1 MYNNNTA
8 VTVQIIEEM
17 AGMPFALRFFDDD
30 NTLYVS
36 REVFEK
42 IGKKDTQVRY
52 MVMAWRKN
60 QITIHEAVKIIIERI
75 VEYGKETEQIN

>member
-1 MYNNNTA
+1 MYNNNAA
-8 VTVQIIEEM
+8 VKVQIVEEM

-30 NTLYVS
+30 NNLYVS

-60 QITIHEAVKIIIERI
+60 QITIQEAVKIIIDRI
-75 VEYGKETEQIN
+75 VEYGKETEQIT